1 MKIISMDVNYTSM
14 GQQCLFATFSGNGI
28 GTADSK
34 KNKVG
39 LLNWQ
44 FDWVVV
50 CPNGYIKA

>member
-1 MKIISMDVNYTSM
+1 M

-28 GTADSK
+28 GPADSK